1 MRKLI
6 EYFFRVGA
14 LLLTL
19 QSAWGFAL
27 SGPIGNNGDSWQTI
41 TIGYGWNDPVA
52 PKDIYEEYRP
62 VVPVQYYA
70 CDATYLSYYG
80 AGGQTNIDAAF
91 AILNGVMCGQTNAP
105 VFLSNPTNGVYVNAS
120 GVGTG
125 GSVTLTAANNVDNY
139 SANLT
144 EFPLV
149 SYQVNYTA
157 QAAGIWDIKSEVLHT
172 VALDIGLADPNRY
185 VWTIHTRQLNPLQLK
200 NPQCP
205 QDVQYSVVQ
214 RNYDVN
220 PTQNYPY
227 SSYINGSLYTFLID
241 ENCGN
246 GVNVPWSART
256 FTYPAD
262 PYANQYTAV
271 TSGGLVNGGL
281 NAGEFYM
288 GMTRDDVAGLKYLLS
303 SNNINWEATA
313 PSGGQVFTISTN
325 PSGMTTFPPMGTT
338 AGAANG
344 AGFYYYNGTY
354 GYGDLAAFW
363 AFTKTNSPA
372 AVQAAYPGV
381 VISSYSETWANA
393 TNVTYTSYYVPPGTG
408 TPVGTPPQLV
418 VVPTYQVYP
427 GFYYT
432 YTFANVFTNH
442 YTTNALATLQSSSVG
457 APIGTPYGSPVI
469 TNTTVTM
476 TGSVAGDFF
485 VLPPFYNNGVCPL
498 DIVSSPYIQNVLA
511 TTNFLNDATTTSGG
525 NNYSNTLSLVTYFTN
540 YYYVIYPV
548 TCTQSAPP
556 AALRRGIGR
565 VQFIRANYDSLT
577 GQLWVP
583 QTNYYTMVV
592 RTNNQDVVEYYQ
604 RVVTRPDFLFSA
616 ADLPTSANF
625 PYGPAST
632 VPTPNFDQ
640 STILGNL
647 AGPGTILPGGMQT
660 VFNKNMNGSL
670 YLNGSLN
677 AYNYSTNQ
685 FLTQDTQIPFGFA
698 WGSFDDS
705 TNYPVIYP
713 SSASFTSLMNQML
726 IQVTPAAVSDGTNGV
741 AYNGGSGVTFSATGG
756 QSPYTWAAPNI
767 STLVPGLNF
776 NAATATLSGTPTAP
790 GIYSFSLL
798 LTDSANQVVN
808 FNYSITIH

>member
-1 MRKLI
+1 MCMRKLI

-288 GMTRDDVAGLKYLLS
+288 GMTRDDVAGLKYLIS

-313 PSGGQVFTISTN
+313 PSGGVILNTN
-325 PSGMTTFPPMGTT
+325 LGSPSPLVTTSNLYPLLV
-338 AGAANG
+338 AAQ
-344 AGFYYYNGTY
+344 
-354 GYGDLAAFW
+354 
-363 AFTKTNSPA
+363 TNSPTA
-372 AVQAAYPGV
+372 LSGLFPGV
-381 VISSYSETWANA
+381 VVASTVTNWITVTNWNIGSYLTNPPSSPYGSQILVVYSNI
-393 TNVTYTSYYVPPGTG
+393 
-408 TPVGTPPQLV
+408 VGTA
-418 VVPTYQVYP
+418 YQPVYQS
-427 GFYYT
+427 
-432 YTFANVFTNH
+432 TFANVITKGNLASFPGIILNGTNVVLN
-442 YTTNALATLQSSSVG
+442 YSSNTVVTLQTVQLTQQISAPYGTLATN
-457 APIGTPYGSPVI
+457 I
-469 TNTTVTM
+469 TYQTIVLTNQPS
-476 TGSVAGDFF
+476 GEYF
-485 VLPPFYNNGVCPL
+485 VLPPSQCGWNILNN
-498 DIVSSPYIQNVLA
+498 SPTWSVVAVTNLITQATNVA
-511 TTNFLNDATTTSGG
+511 GFVGSESMV
-525 NNYSNTLSLVTYFTN
+525 YYFTN
-540 YYYVIYPV
+540 HTYLAQAIN
-548 TCTQSAPP
+548 CSQSTPTP
-556 AALRRGIGR
+556 ALRRGIGR
-565 VQFIRANYDSLT
+565 VQFIRADYDSLT
-577 GQLWVP
+577 GIYWAP
-583 QTNYYTMVV
+583 KTNYYSMIV

-604 RVVTRPDFLFSA
+604 RVVTQPDFLFSA

-776 NAATATLSGTPTAP
+776 NAATQTLSGTPTAP